1 MFQEDLGDDILP
13 ANVAENI
20 VKESRV
26 LFNSHYTADIEKDKG
41 RIAEQ
46 VEKCAEFVV
55 NEAKLRQ
62 NYLRQLLKSDQ
73 LSGQDDTNQ
82 DVQDDDN
89 ADDDDLQLV
98 SVKRVDPDIPS
109 HGLEDIIWHRKTNG
123 IARVRMKTVSEL
135 PKYDAWVP
143 VLHNFYV
150 TEPGVAPYI
159 PYFGSKKRELLNAKR
174 CYQLMLVD
182 AKFRSGKAA
191 SDELSDGE
199 IHEKNGNV
207 MHPQTTEA
215 WDVFYS
221 LEEMR
226 KRVSIRD
233 AILRV
238 TERHGKGDV
247 VWRSLSF
254 AFEVRNIKRVQHICE
269 LAERRN
275 REEAELAE
283 RIANTRSY
291 SRQIM
296 RVSRCPDEEPESE
309 HADVDGAAT
318 GALRHFC
325 FPCHNFCCHF
335 HDGEN
340 VAPILPIPDHAA
352 QERRQLL
359 KHSRKSIPA
368 CSDTCFLTPTWK
380 QNPAE
385 PVESEPWTTEEQL
398 LLREAAMMF
407 GWDPCNMAIIV
418 GRTCR
423 NVHQR
428 ISIPAEKAK
437 ITKAWE
443 KSKLPRKVKE
453 SNPGDGNSS
462 SSEEMVPQKA
472 KRSTSRKKSGKKQM
486 RGIKSCP
493 HAHVADGEQNI
504 QKRFKPCNH
513 SGPCTKKNDCECAIK
528 DLNCEVYCGCNCGR
542 FREGSKGMYWD
553 PPTEAELR
561 KGLAIQCTRRFNG
574 CGCKSGHC
582 STDACP
588 CFAAMRVCNPDVCE
602 SCDCV
607 ELPNSQNRAGR
618 RCRNSSAI
626 TSSHKHTFMGESKI
640 HGFGLFA
647 GDYFNEGDLV
657 GMYSGRIMHPDLVEE
672 TLRTSQ
678 AKGMTYAFDLQDTL
692 TLDAGTVGSK
702 AKFLNHSEG
711 AEQNCYARVER
722 LRGDGI
728 IVLKTAKPVVPGDE
742 LLFNYHIIG
751 EGGNDWIMNS
761 GESDDS
767 EESAEEMEVESALDS
782 TASAEN
788 DAGGSGAGQAPSASN
803 DIQFVEVKSDDEGA
817 GS

>member
-1 MFQEDLGDDILP
+1 MFKEDLGDDILP
-13 ANVAENI
+13 ANVAEDI
-20 VKESRV
+20 VKEARV
-26 LFNSHYTADIEKDKG
+26 IFNSHYAADVENDKG
-41 RIAEQ
+41 KIVEQ
-46 VEKCAEFVV
+46 VEKCTEFVA

-62 NYLRQLLKSDQ
+62 DYLRQLLKS
-73 LSGQDDTNQ
+73 GQFSSQAETDR
-82 DVQDDDN
+82 DVKDENKIDGDE
-89 ADDDDLQLV
+89 LQLV
-98 SVKRVDPDIPS
+98 SVKRADPDIPL
-109 HGLEDIIWHRKTNG
+109 HGLEDIVWHRKTNG
-123 IARVRMKTVSEL
+123 VARVAMKAVTEL

-159 PYFGSKKRELLNAKR
+159 PYFGSKKRELVNANR

-182 AKFRSGKAA
+182 AKFRSGKTAN
-191 SDELSDGE
+191 DELSDGE

-215 WDVFYS
+215 WGEFYS
-221 LEEMR
+221 LGERR
-226 KRVSIRD
+226 KRASIRH
-233 AILRV
+233 AILRI
-238 TERHGKGDV
+238 TERCGKTDL

-254 AFEVRNIKRVQHICE
+254 AFEVRNIKRLQYICE

-283 RIANTRSY
+283 RIANTRSH
-291 SRQIM
+291 SRKIV
-296 RVSRCPDEEPESE
+296 RVSRCPTDEPESE
-309 HADVDGAAT
+309 HAGDDGAAT

-340 VAPILPIPDHAA
+340 AAPILPIPDHAA
-352 QERRQLL
+352 QDRSRLL
-359 KHSRKSIPA
+359 KHSRKSIQA
-368 CSDTCFLTPTWK
+368 CSDTCFLIPAWK
-380 QNPAE
+380 QS
-385 PVESEPWTTEEQL
+385 PVEPEENEPWTTEDRL
-398 LLREAAMMF
+398 LLNEAAAMF

-423 NVHQR
+423 DVHER
-428 ISIPAEKAK
+428 ISSPEEKAK

-443 KSKLPRKVKE
+443 QSKLPRKVKE
-453 SNPGDGNSS
+453 SDVGDVNSS
-462 SSEEMVPQKA
+462 SSEEVVPPRA
-472 KRSTSRKKSGKKQM
+472 KRGTSRKKSGKKQM
-486 RGIKSCP
+486 RGIKSSP
-493 HAHVADGEQNI
+493 HLNVADGEQNI
-504 QKRFKPCNH
+504 QKRYKPCNH

-542 FREGSKGMYWD
+542 FREGGKGMYWD
-553 PPTEAELR
+553 PPTDTEIR
-561 KGLAIQCTRRFNG
+561 KGLAILCPLRFNG

-582 STDACP
+582 STDACA

-607 ELPNSQNRAGR
+607 ALPESKKIADR

-767 EESAEEMEVESALDS
+767 EESAEEMEVDSPLDS
-782 TASAEN
+782 TASNEN
-788 DAGGSGAGQAPSASN
+788 DADGGDAKQTASSSK
-803 DIQFVEVKSDDEGA
+803 DIQFVEVKSDDDGA
-817 GS
+817 RS